1 METGDSAL
9 PIKAGSQYV
18 CAGDCAHTRTASSE
32 NRGRHTS
39 EGMERILQSLSMQ
52 RPLHLPQATTEKTV
66 RQPPDSNLP
75 SPAMQVT
82 PDCSPRGAYMKSN
95 QRLLARQS
103 DTCSHTMTY
112 PSDFKLLTRPPRPCR
127 RTSATRPDL
136 RYGLWLLPDG

>member
-1 METGDSAL
+1 METGDSAF

-18 CAGDCAHTRTASSE
+18 CAGDCTHAHSLFRKQTATNVRRNGKNFTIPIHATPSSLTAGDHRKE
-32 NRGRHTS
+32 
-39 EGMERILQSLSMQ
+39 
-52 RPLHLPQATTEKTV
+52 V

-103 DTCSHTMTY
+103 DTCSHTMIY
-112 PSDFKLLTRPPRPCR
+112 PSDFKLLTRLPRPCR

>member
-1 METGDSAL
+1 METGDSAF

-18 CAGDCAHTRTASSE
+18 CAEDCAHTRTASSE
-32 NRGRHTS
+32 NRRRHTS
-39 EGMERILQSLSMQ
+39 EGMKRILQSLSLQ

-82 PDCSPRGAYMKSN
+82 PDCSTRGAYMKSN

-103 DTCSHTMTY
+103 DTRFHSMIY
-112 PSDFKLLTRPPRPCR
+112 PSDFKLLTRLLRPCR